1 MMRGGG
7 GPGMMTGSPMQ
18 MQQMQSQQLMAQQM
32 YAQQLQS
39 QLTANSLAS
48 ATANGRANHARML
61 AAAKRNAELQAGR

>member
-18 MQQMQSQQLMAQQM
+18 MPQMQSQQLMAQQM

-39 QLTANSLAS
+39 QL
-48 ATANGRANHARML
+48 TANGRANHARML